1 MAIEN
6 KFYYYDDVAEIFAE
20 KLSAKVLE
28 KFHNDSFEVRI
39 SDLTKQVLRNFVTM
53 LQTINTTV
61 TLLDNDCNT
70 VCRVSSYKF
79 ANGVVTITFIDSNW
93 RDVGEID
100 IDIYSTGRK
109 QVKFTQPKM
118 DAIKPLFTAIVMQ
131 QID

>member
-70 VCRVSSYKF
+70 IGKVTSYKF
-79 ANGVVTITFIDSNW
+79 ANGVVTISFDDKDW
-93 RDVGEID
+93 CEAGKID
-100 IDIYSTGRK
+100 IDVNFAGIK

-118 DAIKPLFTAIVMQ
+118 AEIKPLFTAIVLQ